1 MSFLGTSVPS
11 APSSFNPSTQST
23 QAYIATTAFVQDPA
37 WYLDSGAAHHTTSN
51 PTSLSSKSEYKGLG
65 MLTVGNGTS
74 LPISHI
80 GNSYLSTSKLLHLR
94 NILLV
99 PSIKKNLISIS
110 KFTIDNNVIV
120 EFDAFCYY
128 VKDKV
133 TKRILV
139 QGHLHNGLYQLD
151 IP

>member
-1 MSFLGTSVPS
+1 
-11 APSSFNPSTQST
+11 
-23 QAYIATTAFVQDPA
+23 
-37 WYLDSGAAHHTTSN
+37 
-51 PTSLSSKSEYKGLG
+51 

-80 GNSYLSTSKLLHLR
+80 GNSSLGTSKPLHLP

-99 PSIKKNLISIS
+99 PSINNNLASIS

-120 EFDAFCYY
+120 EFDAFCFY

-133 TKRILV
+133 TKQILV
-139 QGHLHNGLYQLD
+139 QGHLHNGLY
-151 IP
+151 